1 MRRRAQFVGFLGKV
15 AAADDV
21 KIHRAKVIDLGDGAA
36 AQLELTGIA
45 DATGAGADTRF
56 RHLHAVDGDT
66 NHLRQRLPEE
76 HHGARRTHL
85 LRRSEASV
93 IGRGQRE

>member
-1 MRRRAQFVGFLGKV
+1 MRGRAQFVGFLGRV
-15 AAADDV
+15 ADADDV

-45 DATGAGADTRF
+45 DATS
-56 RHLHAVDGDT
+56 
-66 NHLRQRLPEE
+66 
-76 HHGARRTHL
+76 ARRAHL